1 MKKALKNL
9 TASHEQTDSSTGPTR
24 GDREVLEPSILWTS
38 LRILRP
44 PPTHLGFG
52 GEQSEMGLLEHEFV
66 RKYVL
71 STFLLLG
78 LLVGSA
84 AGNVVLIGRNV
95 SLSFPDVE
103 ANFGE
108 CVVFLFY
115 RCVAL
120 GYGGFHGN
128 FE

>member
-1 MKKALKNL
+1 MFEAC
-9 TASHEQTDSSTGPTR
+9 G
-24 GDREVLEPSILWTS
+24 
-38 LRILRP
+38 
-44 PPTHLGFG
+44 
-52 GEQSEMGLLEHEFV
+52 QSEMGLLEHEFL

-71 STFLLLG
+71 FTFVLLG

-108 CVVFLFY
+108 CVSFGFY
-115 RCVAL
+115 KCVGL